1 MEKTKTVWVDPQKK
15 YGILKI
21 EDEVFGAS
29 FHPIEITSSE
39 PWKYSIINNLWYTTY
54 NGARQYFRVKTN
66 PHVVRGRM
74 VKINLDNEM
83 LSMNT

>member
-1 MEKTKTVWVDPQKK
+1 MEKTKTIWVDPNKK

-29 FHPIEITSSE
+29 FHPIEINSSD
-39 PWKYSIINNLWYTTY
+39 PWKYTIINNLWYTTY

-66 PHVVRGRM
+66 PHVVTGRM
-74 VKINLDNEM
+74 VKIQLVDEKP
-83 LSMNT
+83 SVHT